1 MKHRYSLEA
10 ELMGVGAKKWQYQ
23 IDLCISKED
32 ETSQI
37 RTHTWDVRDEE
48 YIFIDPMIEEFIH
61 SADIPIEHIDK
72 VIVDNESIAEV
83 KREIN
88 EIEKEYRLKKR
99 KKEALRLLEEKEA
112 EIAELNK
119 SLFDLRVKI
128 AENKYIESRCERELA
143 DEKESARF
151 EIENF
156 KKRES
161 GLAES
166 LKKHKEDKRV
176 LFWSTVIPAMVLV
189 PLTIY
194 GNKVALV
201 VCSVIYAM
209 YAVIIM
215 MNYYD
220 E

>member
-23 IDLCISKED
+23 INLCISKED

-48 YIFIDPMIEEFIH
+48 YIFIDPMVEDFIH

-83 KREIN
+83 QREIN

-99 KKEALRLLEEKEA
+99 KKEALQLLDDRDKEITA
-112 EIAELNK
+112 LKKDIFDYKNDISDLKREREYLQDAKDRRIDELDTTIK
-119 SLFDLRVKI
+119 DLERDKKELKLDLRKS
-128 AENKYIESRCERELA
+128 EESR
-143 DEKESARF
+143 
-151 EIENF
+151 
-156 KKRES
+156 
-161 GLAES
+161 
-166 LKKHKEDKRV
+166 RV

-209 YAVIIM
+209 YAVIIILK
-215 MNYYD
+215 YSD